1 MADGKRPTLDVED
14 RSERGTRAAR
24 RLRREGYVPGVVY
37 GGKDGDCTSF
47 KVNWRVLRQVLVD
60 GSALIDLKVAGK
72 TRPVIVK
79 DQQQHPVRDE
89 LLHIDLLEVRLDEK
103 IQTQVSVHLE
113 GAEEAPG
120 IKEGGVLEHVT
131 HQLNIE
137 ALPTDIPDAIHVDV
151 SALEIAAT
159 MHLSEI
165 SAPEGVTFLDDPEET
180 LIATVVV
187 PTEVE
192 EPEIEEETEL
202 VGEEGELEEG
212 AEPAEGEEGEAP
224 AEGEAPSAEEA
235 EGGGKADW
243 LVVGLGNPGDR
254 YARTRHNVGFEVAK
268 ALADRLGLP
277 KFKNKYGGLYA
288 EGRRVAVL
296 LPQTYMNESGS
307 SVGPARGALGVD
319 LEHVLVVHD
328 EIDLPFGK
336 VEVRTGGGLAGHNG
350 LKSVKRGLGGGDFGR
365 VRVGVGRPD
374 STDPEI
380 VSRYVLGRFDEDP
393 QALIESAVDALER
406 RVTSE
411 E

>member
-14 RSERGTRAAR
+14 RPERGTRAAK

-47 KVNWRVLRQVLVD
+47 KVNWRDLRQVLA
-60 GSALIDLKVAGK
+60 GSALIDLKVGGK

-137 ALPTDIPDAIHVDV
+137 ALPTDIPETIHVDV
-151 SALEIAAT
+151 SGLEIAAT

-165 SAPEGVTFLDDPEET
+165 SPPAGVTFLDDPEDT
-180 LIATVVV
+180 ILATVVV

-202 VGEEGELEEG
+202 VGEEGEEVEGAEAAEGEEG
-212 AEPAEGEEGEAP
+212 AEPA
-224 AEGEAPSAEEA
+224 AEGEAAPEEA
-235 EGGGKADW
+235 EGG
-243 LVVGLGNPGDR
+243 
-254 YARTRHNVGFEVAK
+254 E
-268 ALADRLGLP
+268 
-277 KFKNKYGGLYA
+277 
-288 EGRRVAVL
+288 
-296 LPQTYMNESGS
+296 
-307 SVGPARGALGVD
+307 
-319 LEHVLVVHD
+319 
-328 EIDLPFGK
+328 
-336 VEVRTGGGLAGHNG
+336 
-350 LKSVKRGLGGGDFGR
+350 
-365 VRVGVGRPD
+365 
-374 STDPEI
+374 
-380 VSRYVLGRFDEDP
+380 
-393 QALIESAVDALER
+393 
-406 RVTSE
+406 
-411 E
+411 